1 MDSLSLPL
9 ISIIIPVYNVEKYL
23 DRCVNSVVNQTYK
36 NLEIIIVDD
45 GSPDNCPALCDEWA
59 KKDSR
64 ITVLHKQNGGLSSA
78 RNFGF
83 SHSNGEFISYVDSDD
98 FISSI
103 YVEKLYEMLNQ
114 NEADISCASYTPI
127 QSEDFIPETDN
138 SEYPVF
144 VMDGKE
150 ACKELFTTQ
159 KVSTMAWAK
168 LYKRQ
173 DKNVNFPEGRNYE
186 DCATICK
193 LLYNA
198 KKVMATKMP
207 LYYANWVNENSICHT
222 KSFKNLDDSI
232 WAGMERAR
240 FFNSVNEKELAEY
253 AWNYIGGDMI
263 NTFIDYPLYCNK
275 WKHYVKEFFKE
286 SSAPLFLK
294 LNLQLALHCPR
305 LYKKI
310 KSSR

>member
-1 MDSLSLPL
+1 MIDSSGPL

-23 DRCVNSVVNQTYK
+23 HRCINSVVNQTYK
-36 NLEIIIVDD
+36 NLEIILVDD

-64 ITVLHKQNGGLSSA
+64 IIVLHKQNGGLSSA
-78 RNFGF
+78 RNFAF
-83 SHSNGEFISYVDSDD
+83 SHSKGELISYVDSDD
-98 FISSI
+98 FISSVYI
-103 YVEKLYEMLNQ
+103 EKLYEMLIQ
-114 NEADISCASYTPI
+114 NNADISCVSYDPI
-127 QSEDFIPETDN
+127 QTENFIPKPDDF
-138 SEYPVF
+138 EYPVF

-173 DKNVNFPEGRNYE
+173 EVKQFPDGRNYE
-186 DCATICK
+186 DSATICK
-193 LLYNA
+193 FLYTS
-198 KKVMATKMP
+198 KKIASSKMP
-207 LYYANWVNENSICHT
+207 LYYVNSVNENSICHT

-263 NTFIDYPLYCNK
+263 NTFIDYPIYCRK
-275 WKHYVKEFFKE
+275 WKHYVKEFFRE

-294 LNLQLALHCPR
+294 LKLQLALHFPR
-305 LYKKI
+305 MYKKI